1 MKKTKVYAMYLPQ
14 FHSIP
19 ENDIFWGKGFTD
31 WVSVKKSQ
39 PLFEGHVQPKMP
51 LNKNYYDLSKRES
64 IKAQVDLANEFGV
77 DGWGIYHYWFNNKQC
92 LLTKPA
98 EILLDNKDFNINFFF
113 AWDNTSWKRSWSN
126 VKGGNVWAP
135 SMENSEEHH
144 GNGIMVEYIL
154 GGKED
159 WQAHFDYLLPYFK
172 DSRYEKRVNK
182 PLFVIFHYNE
192 EIEKMCNY
200 WDQLAQK
207 EGFNGMSF
215 IFRYDDKEGIPS
227 TKEVF
232 KYEPVF
238 SGWSH
243 FTLKER
249 ILNKIHKIL
258 RGNIGPDI
266 YDYDK
271 IWRKLI
277 ANAKRDDSR
286 NILHG
291 AFVTYDDSPRRG
303 RKGIV
308 VNNSTPDMFQ
318 KYLSQL
324 IDISSEQD
332 KDYIFLTAWNEWG
345 EGACLEPDAEYS
357 YTYLKAYEK
366 AKNK

>member
-1 MKKTKVYAMYLPQ
+1 
-14 FHSIP
+14 
-19 ENDIFWGKGFTD
+19 
-31 WVSVKKSQ
+31 
-39 PLFEGHVQPKMP
+39 
-51 LNKNYYDLSKRES
+51 
-64 IKAQVDLANEFGV
+64 
-77 DGWGIYHYWFNNKQC
+77 
-92 LLTKPA
+92 
-98 EILLDNKDFNINFFF
+98 
-113 AWDNTSWKRSWSN
+113 
-126 VKGGNVWAP
+126 
-135 SMENSEEHH
+135 
-144 GNGIMVEYIL
+144 
-154 GGKED
+154 
-159 WQAHFDYLLPYFK
+159 
-172 DSRYEKRVNK
+172 
-182 PLFVIFHYNE
+182 
-192 EIEKMCNY
+192 
-200 WDQLAQK
+200 
-207 EGFNGMSF
+207 MSF